1 MRIKFVNKDSEL
13 KFVFEEDC
21 KELGIKATD
30 KNPDVILCAKKSEE
44 EGFSLEREGKNA
56 CITYCTKV
64 DFSRGL
70 LHLASGKKHVKQ
82 KSSFK
87 EFGYMLDVSRNG
99 VGNIETVKKLIRDYS
114 LLGYNLFG
122 LYMEDTLCID
132 DEPYFGYMRGA
143 YTKEELREI
152 NDYGK
157 KLGVEVRPYLELL
170 AHLNQ
175 LVNYVDYKPF
185 FDCNDILLVGDERTY
200 ALIEKI
206 IKRCTECFDTKVFHI
221 GLDEAYLVGRG
232 KYLDLNGY
240 EDKTTVMSKHIYRI
254 KEICDKY
261 DLKLQMWGDMYFK
274 KAYGYIDA
282 IGAQT
287 EYDIPEGIELVYWA
301 YENQDKERYDKNFV
315 SFKNMFGNR
324 ITFAGGAKKWS
335 GFVPCNRFSIK
346 VGKASIDSSKE
357 NNIKSYLVTGW
368 GDDGA
373 ECSPFSTLPCLFAD
387 SQYNY
392 VGELKDKDLF
402 ETLTGMRFDDFIA
415 VDNPDFRGDD
425 TKNSNATKYLL
436 YCDPMYGV
444 FDSII
449 PDKFSEFY
457 AKTAKKLK
465 EIGSKAGGYKYVFNT
480 LINLCDLLSNKADF
494 SVRLHKAYYAKDSK
508 KLTELSEEITTI
520 IQKIRTFEKSVQ
532 KQWMTDYKPFGY
544 EIQNI
549 RLGGLANRFRYVQ
562 KKLNAY
568 LKGQISSIEEL
579 DAKQVKA
586 GLLWRSDSDI
596 DKAVINNWGAIVSSC
611 VVL

>member
-1 MRIKFVNKDSEL
+1 MKIQLVNQDNEL
-13 KFVFEEDC
+13 SSILYEIG
-21 KELGIKATD
+21 KEINVKTV
-30 KNPDVILCAKKSEE
+30 KSNPDVLLCAKQTDE
-44 EGFSLEREGKNA
+44 EGFSLKRQGKNA
-56 CITYCTKV
+56 CISYNSKV
-64 DFSRGL
+64 DFSRAV
-70 LHLASGKKHVKQ
+70 LHLASGKTNVKQ
-82 KSSFK
+82 KSAFK

-99 VGNIETVKKLIRDYS
+99 VGNVETVKKLIRVYS
-114 LLGYNLFG
+114 LMGYNLFG

-132 DEPYFGYMRGA
+132 DEPHFGYMRGA

-185 FDCNDILLVGDERTY
+185 FDCTDILLVGDDRTY

-232 KYLDLNGY
+232 KYLDINGY
-240 EDKTTVMSKHIYRI
+240 EDKTTVMSKHIYKI

-274 KAYGYIDA
+274 KAYGYVDA
-282 IGAQT
+282 KGAQT
-287 EYDIPEGIELVYWA
+287 EYDIPSGIELVYWA
-301 YENQDKERYDKNFV
+301 YEIQDKERYDKNFIA
-315 SFKNMFGNR
+315 FKNTFGDR

-335 GFVPCNRFSIK
+335 GFVPCNRFSMK

-357 NNIKSYLVTGW
+357 NNISSYLVTGW

-373 ECSPFSTLPCLFAD
+373 ECSPFSTLPCMFAD

-392 VGELKDKDLF
+392 VGSLRDKDLF
-402 ETLTGMRFDDFIA
+402 ETLTGIKFDDFISI
-415 VDNPDFRGDD
+415 DDPDFRGDD

-449 PDKFSEFY
+449 PEGFAKFY
-457 AKTAKKLK
+457 AKTASKMK
-465 EIGSKAGGYKYVFNT
+465 EEKTKAGKYAYVFDT
-480 LINLCDLLSNKADF
+480 LYNLCDLLSNKADF
-494 SVRLHKAYYAKDSK
+494 SIRLHKAYYAKDKK
-508 KLTELSEEITTI
+508 KLTELCEEVSTI
-520 IQKIRTFEKSVQ
+520 LKKISKFEKSVQ
-532 KQWMTDYKPFGY
+532 KQWMTDYKPFGF
-544 EIQNI
+544 EVQNV
-549 RLGGLANRFRYVQ
+549 RLGGLQNRFKYVQ
-562 KKLNAY
+562 EKLKAY
-568 LKGQISSIEEL
+568 LSGKISTIEEL
-579 DAKQVKA
+579 DAKQEKQ

-596 DKAVINNWGAIVSSC
+596 DKATLNNWGVIVSNC